1 MGKKSQLKKERRE
14 SREAGEEKSAA
25 SGRRLK
31 PQNLAIVLGLAIFA
45 GAFFYFFAQR
55 PSNLLTLDEILRN
68 VSHVHALAIAGSTSR
83 NPSRLILGTHDGM
96 FISEDEGKSWRPA
109 PGFMGQEDVMQFA
122 GSPDGP
128 SFYAGG
134 HSIAVM
140 ASKDG
145 GSSWVPARGN
155 LPGTDVHNL
164 AAYPRDHSVAYAFV
178 MGAGLFQTKDGGRT
192 WDLMDKMERHK
203 MQRQGGI
210 AALVVSQRFPDV
222 LYATNGGGI
231 LVSTTGGRTWESF
244 PNELSGRRAFYLV
257 EIAGSPETLLAGTAD
272 GLWRSED
279 GGKSFRQE
287 SPSVVRGAV
296 LALAQHPGGPAYAI
310 TQEGAVF
317 KSPEGGKG
325 WVRLR

>member
-1 MGKKSQLKKERRE
+1 MDRKSQLKKERRE

-68 VSHVHALAIAGSTSR
+68 VSHVHALSIASSTSSS
-83 NPSRLILGTHDGM
+83 PSRLILGTHDGM

-109 PGFMGQEDVMQFA
+109 PGFMGQEDVMQLA
-122 GSPDGP
+122 GSPDGS

-164 AAYPRDHSVAYAFV
+164 AAYPGNHSIAYAFV
-178 MGAGLFQTKDGGRT
+178 VGAGLSRTRDGGRM
-192 WDLMDKMERHK
+192 WDLMNR
-203 MQRQGGI
+203 MQGQGIG
-210 AALVVSQRFPDV
+210 ALVISQASPDT
-222 LYATNGGGI
+222 LYATTGEGI
-231 LVSTTGGRTWESF
+231 QVSTDGGRAWQPF
-244 PNELSGRRAFYLV
+244 RNELMGRRPFYLIEV
-257 EIAGSPETLLAGTAD
+257 AGSPGVLLA
-272 GLWRSED
+272 
-279 GGKSFRQE
+279 
-287 SPSVVRGAV
+287 
-296 LALAQHPGGPAYAI
+296 
-310 TQEGAVF
+310 
-317 KSPEGGKG
+317 GKG